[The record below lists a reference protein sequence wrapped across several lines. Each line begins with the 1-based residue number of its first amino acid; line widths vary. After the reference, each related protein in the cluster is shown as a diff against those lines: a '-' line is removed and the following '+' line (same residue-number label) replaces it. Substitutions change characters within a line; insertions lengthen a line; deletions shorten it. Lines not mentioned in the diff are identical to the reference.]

1 MNLYNEIRTILEEQV
16 VKNEEYN
23 IIDKIVVIYTKLCE
37 QFNYDVTWLWA
48 AQQKDHK
55 RMAEVLNK
63 DISILKVEDEVIAC
77 GGFASAYKRLAD
89 MLLSDD
95 ENYIET
101 NIIMTNK
108 HRYAKTMLEDDIAVE
123 LDPFDNE
130 TASDIL
136 NIKKGLTPCG
146 ITIIDNKSHDE
157 EKEDIIKQQ
166 ALKSIKN
173 NNNLYLQY
181 LHLLKEELLE
191 NKKTTYE
198 IFNYFKDTTNVSSL
212 GLKEVN
218 DLFALT
224 MNKVTNK
231 TQKELNIG
239 RLILFNPEKEE
250 IKFLYSIPNKNNKE
264 HYCLEK
270 QDQEVTWKKINDP
283 VKYIDNY
290 QSNSPKKIKYLK

>member
-1 MNLYNEIRTILEEQV
+1 
-16 VKNEEYN
+16 
-23 IIDKIVVIYTKLCE
+23 
-37 QFNYDVTWLWA
+37 
-48 AQQKDHK
+48 
-55 RMAEVLNK
+55 MAEVLNK

-157 EKEDIIKQQ
+157 EK
-166 ALKSIKN
+166 
-173 NNNLYLQY
+173 
-181 LHLLKEELLE
+181 
-191 NKKTTYE
+191 KT
-198 IFNYFKDTTNVSSL
+198 L
-212 GLKEVN
+212 
-218 DLFALT
+218 
-224 MNKVTNK
+224 
-231 TQKELNIG
+231 
-239 RLILFNPEKEE
+239 
-250 IKFLYSIPNKNNKE
+250 
-264 HYCLEK
+264 
-270 QDQEVTWKKINDP
+270 
-283 VKYIDNY
+283 
-290 QSNSPKKIKYLK
+290 

>member
-1 MNLYNEIRTILEEQV
+1 MNLYNEIRTALEEESS
-16 VKNEEYN
+16 KCEEFN
-23 IIDKIVVIYTKLCE
+23 TIDTITLIYTKLCE
-37 QFNYDVTWLWA
+37 QFNYDVTWLWV
-48 AQQKDHK
+48 AQQKDRK
-55 RMAEVLNK
+55 GMDKVLNK
-63 DISILKVEDEVIAC
+63 DISVLKVSDEVIAC

-95 ENYIET
+95 ENYLET
-101 NIIMTNK
+101 NVITTDK
-108 HRYAKTMLEDDIAVE
+108 HKYAKTMLKDDIAIE

-130 TASDIL
+130 VASDIL
-136 NIKKGLTPCG
+136 NIKKGLTPRG
-146 ITIIDNKSHDE
+146 ITIIDNKYHDE
-157 EKEDIIKQQ
+157 EKEELIKQQ

-198 IFNYFKDTTNVSSL
+198 IFNYFKDTTNINNL

-224 MNKVTNK
+224 MNKITNK
-231 TQKELNIG
+231 TQEELNIK
-239 RLILFNPEKEE
+239 RLTLFNPEQEE
-250 IKFLYSIPNKNNKE
+250 VKFLYSIPNQNNKE

-270 QDQEVTWKKINDP
+270 QEQGVTWKKINDP
-283 VKYIDNY
+283 GEYINNY
-290 QSNSPKKIKYLK
+290 QSNPEKKVKYLK